1 MQVAFSQSKTGFG
14 LDFFII
20 IIYIRIQIQ
29 AFFAGLDIVFTE
41 LVLEIIYKINFQL
54 HLNLQELISGSS
66 FWAWVRT

>member
-14 LDFFII
+14 LDFYII

-41 LVLEIIYKINFQL
+41 LGSGD
-54 HLNLQELISGSS
+54 NLQNS
-66 FWAWVRT
+66 FSAPS